1 MSRWLS
7 PEKAAKCAAR
17 AEKKA
22 DQKRRENRNGW
33 WIVIGLV
40 VFWVTFGIA
49 DYFWLRHQ
57 ARKRHEQRYH
67 RSGRTNAPVS
77 TPLDATQNHATNH
90 D

>member
-1 MSRWLS
+1 MS

-17 AEKKA
+17 AEKDA
-22 DQKRRENRNGW
+22 EQKRRENRNSW
-33 WIVIGLV
+33 RIVIGLV

-57 ARKRHEQRYH
+57 AKQRHEQRYH
-67 RSGRTNAPVS
+67 RAGRTNAPVS
-77 TPLDATQNHATNH
+77 TPLDGGQNHTANH